1 MRRLALSGRDV
12 FRRRDRHFLPEV
24 HDVFECNCF
33 ELVAREFLIDAL
45 AAERAT
51 LLRHVKEQGRKITD
65 LEREVQKQATLRD
78 QAEQQLADARK
89 EIAALRGQL
98 PDDATI
104 NAYHALVE
112 HLTSTGSSQIA
123 SELRIA
129 A

>member
-1 MRRLALSGRDV
+1 MSLNATALV
-12 FRRRDRHFLPEV
+12 Q
-24 HDVFECNCF
+24 
-33 ELVAREFLIDAL
+33 AREFLIDG

-51 LLRHVKEQGRKITD
+51 LIRHVKEQGRKITD

-78 QAEQQLADARK
+78 QAEQQLAEARK

-112 HLTSTGSSQIA
+112 HLTNTGSSAIT